1 MGKKIIIIS
10 HSLEVGGAERSLI
23 GLLSSLNPK
32 KVEID
37 LFLLRH
43 EGELY
48 SQIPPYVNIIPEVP
62 AYTVLARPMKKTF
75 KEGHYLLTSARLLGK
90 IMAWLYDKRKRY
102 SDSSVALEYSHKYT
116 WRLMP
121 EIMPEKEYDMAISFL
136 TPHYI
141 GVHKV
146 RAKKRIAWIH
156 TDYSSVQVNVESELT
171 MWDASH
177 LYQYVIEYGQNN
189 PSFVNACRNIYWK
202 YYRQL
207 VHCSIYTWKEKALYS
222 LFMMGFK
229 TYEEK

>member
-171 MWDASH
+171 MWDAYDYIASISNSVTKSF
-177 LYQYVIEYGQNN
+177 LKVFPSLADKILLIE
-189 PSFVNACRNIYWK
+189 NILP
-202 YYRQL
+202 Q
-207 VHCSIYTWKEKALYS
+207 KE
-222 LFMMGFK
+222 
-229 TYEEK
+229 